1 VAEPP
6 SISCI
11 PSSISSVEVLP
22 APFGPNKPYTSPALI
37 LKLMLSTA
45 LKYSEEF
52 SGSG

>member
-1 VAEPP
+1 M
-6 SISCI
+6 SFM

-22 APFGPNKPYTSPALI
+22 APLGPNKPYTSPALI

-45 LKYSEEF
+45 LKDAKEF

>member
-1 VAEPP
+1 M
-6 SISCI
+6 SFI

-22 APFGPNKPYTSPALI
+22 APFGPNRPYTSPDLI

-45 LKYSEEF
+45 LKNILGF